1 VMRWV
6 ASMTVNSSGIAFA
19 DVTVACRS
27 TLNAGF
33 ISAASPKRLCR
44 HVLGRTTDLKW
55 RCPICIVRESQQYPS
70 FRRRQALSMIV
81 DSIHISWRNTEEMYQ
96 SVFTE
101 DA

>member
-1 VMRWV
+1 M
-6 ASMTVNSSGIAFA
+6 MTL
-19 DVTVACRS
+19 S
-27 TLNAGF
+27 TLLAVPRPKWSVILKSYFGR
-33 ISAASPKRLCR
+33 APKRLCR

-96 SVFTE
+96 SVFT
-101 DA
+101 